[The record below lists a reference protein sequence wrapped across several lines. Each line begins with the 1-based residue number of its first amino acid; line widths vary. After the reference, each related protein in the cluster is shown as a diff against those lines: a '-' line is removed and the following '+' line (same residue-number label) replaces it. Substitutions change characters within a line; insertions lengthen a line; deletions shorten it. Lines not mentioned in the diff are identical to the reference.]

1 MEVVASVV
9 IDARINET
17 LELHNEDGA
26 GREAS
31 VGLGLAGRSC
41 PSLYS
46 PAMVGIEDNWTRAAM
61 FCWERV
67 GKVQFI
73 VMNKT
78 SQCVGVLSD
87 PTSDASRPVPPC
99 RRITTYSQPW
109 GGKFEPFS
117 IFIALFLVILQLFY
131 PIFQLCRSISVD
143 YKTPFS
149 AYLALAFW
157 QSKLSGIEPW
167 AIKWINDPASH
178 APLT

>member
-1 MEVVASVV
+1 M

-87 PTSDASRPVPPC
+87 PTSDASRPVPSC

-109 GGKFEPFS
+109 GANSSHSPSLLLFFWLFS
-117 IFIALFLVILQLFY
+117 SSFTLFFSYAVVSLSIIKRHSLLILPWHFGS
-131 PIFQLCRSISVD
+131 RS
-143 YKTPFS
+143 
-149 AYLALAFW
+149 LA
-157 QSKLSGIEPW
+157 E
-167 AIKWINDPASH
+167 
-178 APLT
+178 